1 MLIAEDLLLLLTD
14 DETGKLA
21 ASPGEADVA
30 LGGALLVELVLM
42 QRVDLAGSSEQVQ
55 KGHLIV
61 RDATA
66 TTDPLLDEALATVGQ
81 NHGRKPQN
89 VVTALG
95 KGVRV
100 RLYDRLAGRGLLRA
114 QGGKILGVFPAT
126 AGRLWTA
133 PMRTPSARTC
143 WLPCGTPWRQTPGPA
158 P

>member
-14 DETGKLA
+14 DQTGKLA
-21 ASPGEADVA
+21 ASPGEVDVA

-66 TTDPLLDEALATVGQ
+66 TTDPLLDEALATVRQ

-95 KGVRV
+95 KRYASACMTAWPAVASSAR
-100 RLYDRLAGRGLLRA
+100 RAGRSWA
-114 QGGKILGVFPAT
+114 SSPAT

-133 PMRTPSARTC
+133 PMRNPSARTC
-143 WLPCGTPWRQTPGPA
+143 
-158 P
+158 